1 MFIYLTNVILD
12 ITVGITWWITKH
24 TCYTVYNGVTYILSN
39 SYNYYSGN
47 ETSTSENNSEDNIN
61 NSIVIIESEE
71 LFDKIRSLSKNEKIL
86 KSLSIKENL

>member
-12 ITVGITWWITKH
+12 ITVGITWWITKN

-47 ETSTSENNSEDNIN
+47 DTSTSENNSEEKIN

-71 LFDKIRSLSKNEKIL
+71 LFDKIRSLSKNE
-86 KSLSIKENL
+86 NL